1 MKKIKLCF
9 LALALFLS
17 FSLASCGNNEKPEDP
32 NQNETP
38 NGGNQ
43 VDVDGLKV
51 TVLMPDGTPAKNVQV
66 QWCEKVCKMP
76 VKVDD
81 NGVAILTDYDKG
93 VDYNVHVLK
102 TPEGYGYNP
111 FEVIQN
117 DQNKISTIKLTKLNS
132 IESGDGKITSPYVIK
147 TGMYSITADKTARY
161 YVITPTE
168 AGTYVFESYADETND
183 PYISYYGQLP
193 NPEYQKKYSEDDG
206 NAKNFKFELVV
217 SQEEVAENKTFV
229 FSIKTKEEISANF
242 VFTVIKK

>member
-17 FSLASCGNNEKPEDP
+17 FSLASCGNTEKPEDP

-93 VDYNVHVLK
+93 VDYNVHV
-102 TPEGYGYNP
+102 
-111 FEVIQN
+111 
-117 DQNKISTIKLTKLNS
+117 
-132 IESGDGKITSPYVIK
+132 
-147 TGMYSITADKTARY
+147 
-161 YVITPTE
+161 
-168 AGTYVFESYADETND
+168 
-183 PYISYYGQLP
+183 
-193 NPEYQKKYSEDDG
+193 
-206 NAKNFKFELVV
+206 
-217 SQEEVAENKTFV
+217 
-229 FSIKTKEEISANF
+229 
-242 VFTVIKK
+242 

>member
-1 MKKIKLCF
+1 MKKIKLYF

-17 FSLASCGNNEKPEDP
+17 FSLASCGNNETPDDP

-43 VDVDGLKV
+43 EDVDGLKV

-81 NGVAILTDYDKG
+81 NGVAVLTDYDKG

-102 TPEGYGYNP
+102 APEGYGYNP
-111 FEVIQN
+111 FEVVQN

-132 IESGDGKITSPYVIK
+132 IESGDGTITSPYVIT

-161 YVITPTE
+161 YVITPKE
-168 AGTYVFESYADETND
+168 AGTYVLESYADELYD
-183 PYISYYGQLP
+183 PFISYYGQLP

-206 NAKNFKFELVV
+206 NAKNFKYELAV
-217 SQEEVAENKTFV
+217 SQEEVQENKTFV
-229 FSIKTKEEISANF
+229 FSIKTKEETSAIF
-242 VFTVIKK
+242 AFTVTKK